1 MAHPDGPNLEP
12 RVIRL
17 EENNYFLEERLKAL
31 DGQVLAQQQKLDTLE
46 KELGRLGRAL
56 LELRGLLEGKM
67 GAPGSEPPPPH
78 WQSTF
83 WHDS

>member
-1 MAHPDGPNLEP
+1 MSQPDGPNLEP

-17 EENNYFLEERLKAL
+17 EGNSYFLEERLKAL
-31 DGQVLAQQQKLDTLE
+31 DGQVLAQHQKLDALE

-56 LELRGLLEGKM
+56 LELRGLMEGKLSS
-67 GAPGSEPPPPH
+67 PGSDPPPPH